1 MAFNEE
7 QNLDVSSIKMSFHYW
22 CDEKLV
28 FRRILWFFVIIF
40 LTFFVKCAAIVVAN
54 NFWIIIGGVDLNRT
68 EQKQD
73 VQKQIFPHLYSM
85 KAQRELNG

>member
-1 MAFNEE
+1 MWWKTSFS
-7 QNLDVSSIKMSFHYW
+7 QNFV
-22 CDEKLV
+22 V
-28 FRRILWFFVIIF
+28 FVIIF